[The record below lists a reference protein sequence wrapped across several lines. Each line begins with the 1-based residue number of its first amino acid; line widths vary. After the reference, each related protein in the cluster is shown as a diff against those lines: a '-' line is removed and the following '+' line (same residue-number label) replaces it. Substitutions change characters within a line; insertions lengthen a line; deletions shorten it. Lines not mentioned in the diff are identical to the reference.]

1 MGQARPA
8 DPRGAIPARRHGR
21 AGARGRRRGRRPHGP
36 GRAPRHGRRRPLG
49 GLHLLPRGRARAWRR
64 VLPGARDGRS
74 LRRGLPRGCRRERS
88 TPAHPRGVVPG
99 QDGRG
104 ARGSRRD
111 VARGAA
117 RLTHP
122 GPRRRILTTS
132 GRGSPGLHT
141 QPLRAASAP
150 TGALR
155 SGVAPR
161 TSPPWRAAVHLTS
174 ARSVT
179 CSPPRCPSLG
189 RHVSP
194 PPEPPVRLRLTPRDN
209 TFFDLFA
216 ASAQHLVTG
225 ANLLSEMLGADRA
238 GRKEINKRIGEAE
251 HLADE
256 ATHSIMRRLNQTFV
270 TPFDRDDI
278 YMLAAS
284 LDDCMDY
291 MEEASDLI
299 VLYKLEELPARVAD
313 QVHVLQRAAELTAE
327 AMPRLRSMSDL
338 AEYWVEINRLENQA
352 DKAHR
357 KLLAQLFD
365 EITDPIL
372 LMKLKEVVEKLED
385 AADAFE
391 KVANTVETIA
401 LKES

>member
-1 MGQARPA
+1 M
-8 DPRGAIPARRHGR
+8 
-21 AGARGRRRGRRPHGP
+21 
-36 GRAPRHGRRRPLG
+36 
-49 GLHLLPRGRARAWRR
+49 
-64 VLPGARDGRS
+64 
-74 LRRGLPRGCRRERS
+74 
-88 TPAHPRGVVPG
+88 
-99 QDGRG
+99 
-104 ARGSRRD
+104 
-111 VARGAA
+111 
-117 RLTHP
+117 
-122 GPRRRILTTS
+122 
-132 GRGSPGLHT
+132 
-141 QPLRAASAP
+141 
-150 TGALR
+150 
-155 SGVAPR
+155 
-161 TSPPWRAAVHLTS
+161 
-174 ARSVT
+174 
-179 CSPPRCPSLG
+179 
-189 RHVSP
+189 
-194 PPEPPVRLRLTPRDN
+194 RLRLTPRDN

-256 ATHSIMRRLNQTFV
+256 ATHSIMRRLNQTFI

-278 YMLAAS
+278 YMLASS
-284 LDDCMDY
+284 LDDCMDF

-299 VLYKLEELPARVAD
+299 VLYKLEVLPARVAD
-313 QVHVLQRAAELTAE
+313 QVQVLQRAAELTAD